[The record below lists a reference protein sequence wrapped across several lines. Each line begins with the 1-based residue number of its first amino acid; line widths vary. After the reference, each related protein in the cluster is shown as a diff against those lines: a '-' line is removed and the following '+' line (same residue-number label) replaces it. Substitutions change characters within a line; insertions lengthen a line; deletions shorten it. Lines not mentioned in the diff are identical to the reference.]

1 MILDLYLSVKSG
13 FSQCHHTG
21 AKAACSG
28 GWYFEMCPHGVT
40 TGSKFLYRSESVRDA
55 IDIKLSKEFVSP
67 TNFLY
72 TPCTAASHL
81 IQRDPETA
89 KNWFNERKSA
99 TWEEPKRNI
108 PPSVKSFPKLAPELH
123 SEKSRPLPSKTA
135 MKVHQHPK
143 TMDSDKFFCG
153 DRFHEKKYPHKSELC
168 RYHDVNLVPE
178 LKGVPT
184 SGQENLN
191 SIRNR
196 TRLRTTCTQKLET
209 HMFYNTTMDR
219 AHNREVVRK
228 QARLL
233 GKSMYSRDPDWKF
246 VV

>member
-1 MILDLYLSVKSG
+1 METG
-13 FSQCHHTG
+13 FT
-21 AKAACSG
+21 K
-28 GWYFEMCPHGVT
+28 
-40 TGSKFLYRSESVRDA
+40 
-55 IDIKLSKEFVSP
+55 
-67 TNFLY
+67 
-72 TPCTAASHL
+72 
-81 IQRDPETA
+81 
-89 KNWFNERKSA
+89 
-99 TWEEPKRNI
+99 
-108 PPSVKSFPKLAPELH
+108 
-123 SEKSRPLPSKTA
+123 
-135 MKVHQHPK
+135 
-143 TMDSDKFFCG
+143 
-153 DRFHEKKYPHKSELC
+153 KKYPHKSQLC